1 MFTFWTPRVHLSFTH
16 GYPHRRKTVPGRT
29 IAGQR
34 ATGLITPCDKRYTH
48 KENPDM
54 QLRGVKYV
62 ATVGG
67 AVAVALLAACS
78 SGSSSSSSS
87 SSAST
92 GATSAPAATTSS
104 AAAASGTLNGAGSTF
119 QLTFQQAAISAYKSV
134 ASGAT
139 VNYDGVGSG
148 SGRADLY
155 AGTVGYAGSDS
166 TIPATEESKLNGKK
180 VLYFPVLIG
189 PIDVA
194 YNLPGISNLKLSPS
208 VISQI
213 FQAKITTWN
222 DPAIKAINSGVNLPS
237 TPITL
242 AVRSDSSGTT
252 QNFTL
257 FLQDAVGSAWSLGS
271 SSTVKWPSTAHA
283 ASGNGGVAT
292 TIKSTTGAIGY
303 VDYATAKASSLT
315 GASIENKAGQFVAPS
330 TSAAS
335 TAAAGVTIASNLT
348 FHAVWASTDPGAYP
362 ITYQSWDIVYATQ
375 PNANDVALLKGYLG
389 FVLGSQGQALLAP
402 LNYAPLPSN
411 LDSMATAQL
420 SQITS

>member
-1 MFTFWTPRVHLSFTH
+1 LP
-16 GYPHRRKTVPGRT
+16 
-29 IAGQR
+29 ANR
-34 ATGLITPCDKRYTH
+34 ATGLITACDKRYTH

-78 SGSSSSSSS
+78 SSSSSSSS
-87 SSAST
+87 ST
-92 GATSAPAATTSS
+92 GATSAPAATSSS

-139 VNYDGVGSG
+139 INYDGVGSG

-155 AGTVGYAGSDS
+155 SNTVNYAGSDS
-166 TIPATEESKLNGKK
+166 TIPSKEESKLNGRK

-194 YNLPGISNLKLSPS
+194 YNLPGISNLKLSPK
-208 VISQI
+208 VISDI
-213 FQAKITTWN
+213 FQAKVTTWN
-222 DPAIKAINSGVNLPS
+222 ASEIKSINPGVNLPS

-257 FLQDAVGSAWSLGS
+257 FLQDAVGSAWALGS
-271 SSTVKWPSTAHA
+271 SSTIKWPSTAHA

-292 TIKSTTGAIGY
+292 TIKSTAGAIGY
-303 VDYATAKASSLT
+303 VDYATAQASSLT

-330 TSAAS
+330 TAAAS
-335 TAAAGVTIASNLT
+335 TAAAGVTIKPDLT
-348 FHAVWASTDPGAYP
+348 FHAVWESTDPGAYP

-375 PNANDVALLKGYLG
+375 PNASDVALLRAYLG
-389 FVLGSQGQALLAP
+389 FLLGSQGQALLAP
-402 LNYAPLPSN
+402 LHYAPLPSN
-411 LDSMATAQL
+411 IDSMATPQL
-420 SQITS
+420 NQITS

>member
-1 MFTFWTPRVHLSFTH
+1 VSTSVLRAGTLTAARLYRTH
-16 GYPHRRKTVPGRT
+16 DLP
-29 IAGQR
+29 ANR
-34 ATGLITPCDKRYTH
+34 ATGLITACDKRYTH

-67 AVAVALLAACS
+67 AAAVALLAACS
-78 SGSSSSSSS
+78 SSSSSSTS
-87 SSAST
+87 ST
-92 GATSAPAATTSS
+92 GATSAPAATSSS

-134 ASGAT
+134 ASGVT

-155 AGTVGYAGSDS
+155 AGTVNYAGSDS
-166 TIPATEESKLNGKK
+166 TIPSTEESKLNGRK

-194 YNLPGISNLKLSPS
+194 YNLPGVSNLKLTPK
-208 VISQI
+208 VISDI
-213 FQAKITTWN
+213 FQAKVTTWN
-222 DPAIKAINSGVNLPS
+222 ASEIKSINPGVNLPS

-257 FLQDAVGSAWSLGS
+257 FLQDAVGSAWALGS

-292 TIKSTTGAIGY
+292 VVKSTAGAIGY
-303 VDYATAKASSLT
+303 VDYSTAQASGLT
-315 GASIENKAGQFVAPS
+315 GASIQNKAGQFVAPS
-330 TSAAS
+330 TTAAS
-335 TAAAGVTIASNLT
+335 AAAAGVPVASDLT
-348 FHAVWASTDPGAYP
+348 FHAVWASTDPSAYP

-375 PNANDVALLKGYLG
+375 PNATDVSLLKGYLG
-389 FVLGSQGQALLAP
+389 FLLGAQGQALLAP
-402 LNYAPLPSN
+402 LHYAPLPSN
-411 LDSMATAQL
+411 IDSMAVAQL

>member
-1 MFTFWTPRVHLSFTH
+1 
-16 GYPHRRKTVPGRT
+16 
-29 IAGQR
+29 
-34 ATGLITPCDKRYTH
+34 
-48 KENPDM
+48 M
-54 QLRGVKYV
+54 QLRGRKHV

-78 SGSSSSSSS
+78 SSSSSSSS
-87 SSAST
+87 ST
-92 GATSAPAATTSS
+92 GATSAPATTSS
-104 AAAASGTLNGAGSTF
+104 AAAAAASGTLNGAGSTF

-134 ASGAT
+134 ASGVT

-155 AGTVGYAGSDS
+155 AGTVNYAGSDS
-166 TIPATEESKLNGKK
+166 TIPSTEQAKLNGKK

-194 YNLPGISNLKLSPS
+194 YNLQGVSNLKLTPTL
-208 VISQI
+208 ISQI

-222 DPAIKAINSGVNLPS
+222 DPAIKAVNPGVSLPS

-257 FLQDAVGSAWSLGS
+257 FLQDAVGSAWALGS

-292 TIKSTTGAIGY
+292 IIKSTAGAIGY
-303 VDYATAKASSLT
+303 VDYSTAQASGLT
-315 GASIENKAGQFVAPS
+315 AASVENKAGKFVAPS
-330 TSAAS
+330 TTAAS
-335 TAAAGVTIASNLT
+335 AAAAGVTIKPRPHLPRCLGVNRPDRLPDHLPVVGHRVRGAAERDRRL
-348 FHAVWASTDPGAYP
+348 AAQGLPRLPARAAGPGAAR
-362 ITYQSWDIVYATQ
+362 TA
-375 PNANDVALLKGYLG
+375 ALRTAA
-389 FVLGSQGQALLAP
+389 VQHR
-402 LNYAPLPSN
+402 
-411 LDSMATAQL
+411 LDGHRAAEPDHLVT
-420 SQITS
+420 

>member
-1 MFTFWTPRVHLSFTH
+1 LP
-16 GYPHRRKTVPGRT
+16 
-29 IAGQR
+29 ANR
-34 ATGLITPCDKRYTH
+34 ATGLITACDKRYTH

-78 SGSSSSSSS
+78 SSSSSSSS
-87 SSAST
+87 ST
-92 GATSAPAATTSS
+92 GATSAPAATTSA

-119 QLTFQQAAISAYKSV
+119 QLTFQQAAISAYKST
-134 ASGAT
+134 ASGVT

-155 AGTVGYAGSDS
+155 AGTVNYAGSDS
-166 TIPATEESKLNGKK
+166 TIPTTEESKLNGRK
-180 VLYFPVLIG
+180 VLYFPILIG

-194 YNLPGISNLKLSPS
+194 YNLPGISNLKLSPK
-208 VISQI
+208 VISDI
-213 FQAKITTWN
+213 FQAKVTTWN
-222 DPAIKAINSGVNLPS
+222 ASEIKSINPGVNLPS

-257 FLQDAVGSAWSLGS
+257 FLQDAVGSAWALGS

-292 TIKSTTGAIGY
+292 TIKTTTGAIGY
-303 VDYATAKASSLT
+303 VDYATAQASGLT

-330 TSAAS
+330 TTAAS
-335 TAAAGVTIASNLT
+335 TAAAGVTVKPDLT
-348 FHAVWASTDPGAYP
+348 FHAVWASTDPSAYP

-375 PNANDVALLKGYLG
+375 PNATDVSLLKGYLG
-389 FVLGSQGQALLAP
+389 FLLGQQGQALLAP
-402 LNYAPLPSN
+402 LHYAPLPSN
-411 LDSMATAQL
+411 IDSMATAQL

>member
-1 MFTFWTPRVHLSFTH
+1 
-16 GYPHRRKTVPGRT
+16 
-29 IAGQR
+29 
-34 ATGLITPCDKRYTH
+34 
-48 KENPDM
+48 M

-67 AVAVALLAACS
+67 AVAVSLLAACS

-87 SSAST
+87 ST

-119 QLTFQQAAISAYKSV
+119 QLTFQQAAISAFKST
-134 ASGAT
+134 ASGVT

-155 AGTVGYAGSDS
+155 AGTVNYAGSDS
-166 TIPATEESKLNGKK
+166 TIPATEQSKLNGRK

-194 YNLPGISNLKLSPS
+194 YNLSGVSNLKLTPTL
-208 VISQI
+208 ISEI

-222 DPAIKAINSGVNLPS
+222 DPAIKAVNPGANLPS

-257 FLQDAVGSAWSLGS
+257 FLKDAVGSAWALGS

-292 TIKSTTGAIGY
+292 VIKSTAGAIGY
-303 VDYATAKASSLT
+303 VDYATAQASGLT

-330 TSAAS
+330 TTAAS
-335 TAAAGVTIASNLT
+335 AAAAGVTVSSDLT
-348 FHAVWASTDPGAYP
+348 FHAVWASTDPSAYP

-375 PNANDVALLKGYLG
+375 PNATDVSLLKGYLG
-389 FVLGSQGQALLAP
+389 FLLGSQGQALLAP
-402 LNYAPLPSN
+402 LHYAPLPSN
-411 LDSMATAQL
+411 IDSMAVAQL

>member
-1 MFTFWTPRVHLSFTH
+1 LP
-16 GYPHRRKTVPGRT
+16 
-29 IAGQR
+29 ANR
-34 ATGLITPCDKRYTH
+34 ATGLITACDKRYTH

-54 QLRGVKYV
+54 QLRGVQYV

-78 SGSSSSSSS
+78 SSSSSSTS
-87 SSAST
+87 ST
-92 GATSAPAATTSS
+92 GATSAPAATSSS

-134 ASGAT
+134 DSGTT

-155 AGTVGYAGSDS
+155 AGTVNYAGSDS
-166 TIPATEESKLNGKK
+166 TIPAKEESKLNGKK

-194 YNLPGISNLKLSPS
+194 YNLPGISNLKLTPK
-208 VISQI
+208 VISDI
-213 FQAKITTWN
+213 FQAKVTTWN
-222 DPAIKAINSGVNLPS
+222 APEIASINSGVKLPS

-257 FLQDAVGSAWSLGS
+257 FLQDAVGSAWALGS
-271 SSTVKWPSTAHA
+271 SSTVKWPGTAHA

-292 TIKSTTGAIGY
+292 TIKSTAGAIGY
-303 VDYATAKASSLT
+303 VDYATAQASGLT
-315 GASIENKAGQFVAPS
+315 GASIQNKAGQFVAPS
-330 TSAAS
+330 TTAAS
-335 TAAAGVTIASNLT
+335 AAAAGVTVASDLT
-348 FHAVWASTDPGAYP
+348 FHAVWASTDPSAYP

-375 PNANDVALLKGYLG
+375 PNANDVALLKAYLG
-389 FVLGSQGQALLAP
+389 FLLGSQGQALLAP
-402 LNYAPLPSN
+402 LHYAPLPSN

>member
-1 MFTFWTPRVHLSFTH
+1 
-16 GYPHRRKTVPGRT
+16 
-29 IAGQR
+29 
-34 ATGLITPCDKRYTH
+34 
-48 KENPDM
+48 M

-78 SGSSSSSSS
+78 SSSSSSTS
-87 SSAST
+87 ST
-92 GATSAPAATTSS
+92 GATSAPAATSSSAGASSS
-104 AAAASGTLNGAGSTF
+104 AAVSGTLNGAGSTF
-119 QLTFQQAAISAYKSV
+119 QLTFQQAAISAFKSTQ
-134 ASGAT
+134 SGAT

-155 AGTVGYAGSDS
+155 AGTVNYAGSDS
-166 TIPATEESKLNGKK
+166 TIPSTEEAKLNGKK

-194 YNLPGISNLKLSPS
+194 YNLPGVSNLKLTATL
-208 VISQI
+208 ISEI

-222 DPAIKAINSGVNLPS
+222 DPAIKAVNSGVNLPS

-257 FLQDAVGSAWSLGS
+257 FLQDAVGSAWALGS

-292 TIKSTTGAIGY
+292 TIKSTAGAIGY
-303 VDYATAKASSLT
+303 VDYATAQASSLT

-330 TSAAS
+330 TAAAS
-335 TAAAGVTIASNLT
+335 TAAAGVTIKPDLT
-348 FHAVWASTDPGAYP
+348 FHAVWESTDPGAYP

-375 PNANDVALLKGYLG
+375 PNASDVALLRAYLG
-389 FVLGSQGQALLAP
+389 FLLGSQGQALLAP
-402 LNYAPLPSN
+402 LHYAPLPSN
-411 LDSMATAQL
+411 IDSMATAQL
-420 SQITS
+420 NQITS